1 MEFDKV
7 FSLDWV
13 QTIISEPIYLSIVVI
28 FILISIYS
36 ILKKFFK
43 LLIFI
48 LTGLLVYIS
57 FLIYTGE
64 DLPGDS
70 EEIINPMI
78 DQAGELIKNAS
89 EKLQNLSTE

>member
-1 MEFDKV
+1 MDTNQIY
-7 FSLDWV
+7 S
-13 QTIISEPIYLSIVVI
+13 TIINEPIYLSIIII

-43 LLIFI
+43 LLIII
-48 LTGLLVYIS
+48 LTLLIGYIF

-70 EEIINPMI
+70 EKIINPLI
-78 DQAGELIKNAS
+78 DKVGQIINDISNQLEILDKDF
-89 EKLQNLSTE
+89 E

>member
-1 MEFDKV
+1 MEIDKIFD
-7 FSLDWV
+7 LDWV
-13 QTIISEPIYLSIVVI
+13 NTIISEPIYLSIVVI

-43 LLIFI
+43 LLIVI
-48 LTGLLVYIS
+48 LSALILYIG

-89 EKLQNLSTE
+89 EKLQEMSK

>member
-1 MEFDKV
+1 MDIE
-7 FSLDWV
+7 LIY
-13 QTIISEPIYLSIVVI
+13 QTIISEPIYLSIAVI
-28 FILISIYS
+28 FILITVYS
-36 ILKKFFK
+36 ILKKCFK
-43 LLIFI
+43 LLILALTI
-48 LTGLLVYIS
+48 LLCYIG

-89 EKLQNLSTE
+89 DKLQEMSK

>member
-1 MEFDKV
+1 MEIDKIFD
-7 FSLDWV
+7 LDWV
-13 QTIISEPIYLSIVVI
+13 NTIISEPIYISIVVI

-43 LLIFI
+43 LLIVI
-48 LTGLLVYIS
+48 LSALILYIS

-78 DQAGELIKNAS
+78 DQAGELIKIAS
-89 EKLQNLSTE
+89 EKLQEMSK

>member
-1 MEFDKV
+1 MDINQIY
-7 FSLDWV
+7 S
-13 QTIISEPIYLSIVVI
+13 TIINEPIYLSIIVI

-43 LLIFI
+43 ILIIILTLLI
-48 LTGLLVYIS
+48 GYIF

-70 EEIINPMI
+70 EKIINPLI
-78 DQAGELIKNAS
+78 DKAGQIINDISNQLEILN
-89 EKLQNLSTE
+89 ENLE

>member
-1 MEFDKV
+1 MEIDKI
-7 FSLDWV
+7 FNLDWV
-13 QTIISEPIYLSIVVI
+13 NTIISEPIYLSIVII
-28 FILISIYS
+28 FVLISIYS

-43 LLIFI
+43 LLVIILSLLIF
-48 LTGLLVYIS
+48 YIG

-70 EEIINPMI
+70 EEIIHPMI

-89 EKLQNLSTE
+89 QKLQEISK